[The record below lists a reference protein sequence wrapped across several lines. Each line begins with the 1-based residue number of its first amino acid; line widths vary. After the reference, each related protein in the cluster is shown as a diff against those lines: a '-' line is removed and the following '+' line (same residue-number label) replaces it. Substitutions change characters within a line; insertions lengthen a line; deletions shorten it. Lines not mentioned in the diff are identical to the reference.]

1 MTKQCLR
8 GNGVSGMT
16 HFQSCEKERPV
27 VGGLASGSESE
38 EKPARKGGNKNAP
51 GPPLRWRLVAAYG
64 VLEGGPGNFW
74 GQCMRLCCLP
84 FLPSCCSLR
93 CDGHHRFV

>member
-8 GNGVSGMT
+8 GNGVSGLT

-27 VGGLASGSESE
+27 VGAWRVVVRSRKSQR
-38 EKPARKGGNKNAP
+38 EKAETKTPPA
-51 GPPLRWRLVAAYG
+51 PPLRWRLVAAYG